1 MKYRK
6 SNKIFWIRGLYSYQD
21 THPDLL
27 SEQCGSLSLT
37 SPLCQHTKLE
47 YWSINRTDMII
58 IKRSGTKKSKTMRM
72 RISSET
78 LISSTQEYLLSM
90 RIDWRDI
97 KD

>member
-27 SEQCGSLSLT
+27 SEQCGSQSLT
-37 SPLCQHTKLE
+37 SPSCQHTKLE

-58 IKRSGTKKSKTMRM
+58 IRKSGTKKLKTMKM
-72 RISSET
+72 RISFET
-78 LISSTQEYLLSM
+78 LISNTLESLLSM